1 MLVMALKPGH
11 DGSVAIV
18 HDGKLLYALESEKD
32 SFPRY
37 AALTPMT
44 VLNVTRQ
51 AARPGLARL
60 RRSAGPG
67 VCEPV

>member
-1 MLVMALKPGH
+1 MPVMALKPGH
-11 DGSVAIV
+11 DGSVAVV

-44 VLNVTRQ
+44 VLNAADRWYRTRQ
-51 AARPGLARL
+51 AART
-60 RRSAGPG
+60 GPA
-67 VCEPV
+67 